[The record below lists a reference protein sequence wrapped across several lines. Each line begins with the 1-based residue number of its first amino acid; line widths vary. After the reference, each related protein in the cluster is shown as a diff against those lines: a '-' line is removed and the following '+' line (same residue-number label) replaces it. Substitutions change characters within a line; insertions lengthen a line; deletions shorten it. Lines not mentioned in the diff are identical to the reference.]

1 MIFLQVILLSA
12 CLLLGTYRLST
23 NTRNKACDA
32 IVDEI
37 DAGAGPGTV
46 AIRTGTQP
54 TNVGDAD
61 TGTLLGTLTFSD
73 PAFGNSATGV
83 ATASAITSDTSADAS
98 GTAGHFRIKDS
109 NAAIHSDGT
118 CGTSG
123 ADMNFDNNV
132 IVAGGVIAITSMTV
146 THPI

>member
-1 MIFLQVILLSA
+1 MSF
-12 CLLLGTYRLST
+12 RLAT
-23 NTRNKACDA
+23 DTRNKACDA
-32 IVDEI
+32 IVDDI
-37 DAGAGPGTV
+37 DAGSGAGTI

-73 PAFGNSATGV
+73 PAFGSAASGV

-109 NAAIHSDGT
+109 DSNIHSDGT

-132 IVAGGVIAITSMTV
+132 IVAGGTIAVTSMTV
-146 THPI
+146 TVPIS